1 MLPFPLD
8 HIAIALHD
16 EVALS
21 RWQAAFG
28 LASFHNEEV
37 SAQGVRVYFFQSGGT
52 TLEILLPL
60 TPDSPVGRFI
70 AKKGGGLH
78 HLAFYAEDLQAARI
92 HLEGLGFE
100 ALSQAP
106 QPAARGKQ
114 AYFFHPRSAD
124 GVLVEL
130 VSRAS

>member
-1 MLPFPLD
+1 MLSFPLD
-8 HIAIALHD
+8 HIAIALPD
-16 EVALS
+16 EAALH

-28 LASFHNEEV
+28 LTPFHSEEV
-37 SAQGVRVYFFQSGGT
+37 PAQGVRVYFFQSGGT

-60 TPDSPVGRFI
+60 TSDSPVGRFI

-78 HLAFYAEDLQAARI
+78 HLAFYAEDLQAART

-100 ALSQAP
+100 PLSQSP

-130 VSRAS
+130 VSHTS

>member
-1 MLPFPLD
+1 MLSFPLD
-8 HIAIALHD
+8 HIAIALPD
-16 EVALS
+16 ETALH

-28 LASFHNEEV
+28 LIPSHTEEV
-37 SAQGVRVYFFQSGGT
+37 PPQGVRVYFFQSGST

-78 HLAFYAEDLQAARI
+78 HLAFYAEDLRAART
-92 HLEGLGFE
+92 HLERLGFE
-100 ALSQAP
+100 PLSQSP

-114 AYFFHPRSAD
+114 AYFFHPRNAD

-130 VSRAS
+130 VSHTS